1 MKKKQDELF
10 NIPENEVV
18 EAPVTK
24 EKPTRKKKAMSDEEK
39 AVLIDRLKAGR
50 ERKKLERE
58 GKKVEVIEPAI
69 EAPTLTPSPVE
80 RPTPRPLTPHP
91 TEREILK
98 QQLEDLKKE
107 IRDTKEKEE
116 LKHMKNEMKE
126 LKLLLQNS
134 NKRKSNENLVVPE
147 AVEQPTPLKVVT
159 PVQSKPSVPTQAV
172 QEIKPIQTTLKK
184 RFK

>member
-10 NIPENEVV
+10 NIPENEEVA
-18 EAPVTK
+18 EAPVAK
-24 EKPTRKKKAMSDEEK
+24 EKPTRKKKAMSDQEK

-50 ERKKLERE
+50 ERKKAERE
-58 GKKVEVIEPAI
+58 GKKVEVIEPTG
-69 EAPTLTPSPVE
+69 EVPTPSPVE
-80 RPTPRPLTPHP
+80 RPPPRPLTPHP

-98 QQLEDLKKE
+98 QQLDDLKKE
-107 IRDTKEKEE
+107 IKETKEKQELKQMQEE
-116 LKHMKNEMKE
+116 LKQ
-126 LKLLLQNS
+126 LKQLLQNS
-134 NKRKSNENLVVPE
+134 NKTKSNENVVAPE
-147 AVEQPTPLKVVT
+147 VLKQPTPLKVVT

>member
-1 MKKKQDELF
+1 MVKKQDELF

-69 EAPTLTPSPVE
+69 EAPTPTPSQVA
-80 RPTPRPLTPHP
+80 RPAPRPLTPHP
-91 TEREILK
+91 TERDILK

-107 IRDTKEKEE
+107 IKETKEKQE
-116 LKHMKNEMKE
+116 LKEMKNEMKE

-134 NKRKSNENLVVPE
+134 NKTKSNENVVAAEVKPPPLKS
-147 AVEQPTPLKVVT
+147 ATPTPSQNAVT
-159 PVQSKPSVPTQAV
+159 QPV

>member
-1 MKKKQDELF
+1 MVKKQDELF
-10 NIPENEVV
+10 NIPENEIV
-18 EAPVTK
+18 EAPVAK
-24 EKPTRKKKAMSDEEK
+24 GTRKKKPMTDAEK
-39 AVLIDRLKAGR
+39 SVLIDRLKAGR

-58 GKKVEVIEPAI
+58 GKIVKVIEPPA
-69 EAPTLTPSPVE
+69 EAATPSPVT
-80 RPTPRPLTPHP
+80 RPAPRPLTPHP

-116 LKHMKNEMKE
+116 LNQMKNEMKE

-159 PVQSKPSVPTQAV
+159 PVQPQHSVPTQAV

>member
-10 NIPENEVV
+10 NIPENEVI
-18 EAPVTK
+18 EAEPPVAK
-24 EKPTRKKKAMSDEEK
+24 AKATRKKKAMTDAEK
-39 AVLIDRLKAGR
+39 SVLIDRLKAGR
-50 ERKKLERE
+50 ERKKAERE
-58 GKKVEVIEPAI
+58 GNKSVKVIEPPA
-69 EAPTLTPSPVE
+69 EAATPSPVT
-80 RPTPRPLTPHP
+80 RPAPRPLTPHP
-91 TEREILK
+91 TDREILK

-116 LKHMKNEMKE
+116 LNQMKNEMKE

-134 NKRKSNENLVVPE
+134 NKRKSNENLVADEVKPPPLKS
-147 AVEQPTPLKVVT
+147 ATPTPSQNAVT
-159 PVQSKPSVPTQAV
+159 QPV